1 MFPPVFS
8 TIFLTRCALKSS
20 MEKNLF
26 SRSANAIAG
35 CWRNE
40 FIVKQIVFSIFSIFS
55 FALSQL
61 TDQLSDQCQN
71 ENQEVHL

>member
-40 FIVKQIVFSIFSIFS
+40 FIVKQIVFSIFR
-55 FALSQL
+55 LH
-61 TDQLSDQCQN
+61 CRN
-71 ENQEVHL
+71 